1 MVRAEDLMT
10 YENQLLAQGYKYI
23 CGVDEVGRG
32 PLAGPV
38 CVAAV
43 IMPMDNLIQG
53 INDSKKVAKAKRE
66 KLYEQIKQ
74 NAIAYSIQMVDNVKI
89 DEINI
94 LNATKQAMHDAICSL
109 KVNPDIVLI
118 DAVKLDI
125 PFKSM
130 SIIHGDALSYSIGAA
145 SILAKVTRDT
155 FMEEM
160 AVKYPSYDFEHNM
173 GYGTA
178 KHIQALK
185 ELGPTEI
192 HRQTFI
198 KNFINK

>member
-1 MVRAEDLMT
+1 MVKAEDLMT

-160 AVKYPSYDFEHNM
+160 SVKYPGYDFEHNM

>member
-10 YENQLLAQGYKYI
+10 YENQLLAKGYKYI

-43 IMPMDNLIQG
+43 IMPMNNLIQG

-66 KLYEQIKQ
+66 KLYEQIKE
-74 NAIAYSIQMVDNVKI
+74 NAIAYSIQMVDNFKI

-160 AVKYPSYDFEHNM
+160 AVKYPGYDFEHNM

>member
-66 KLYEQIKQ
+66 KLYEQIKE
-74 NAIAYSIQMVDNVKI
+74 NAIAYSIQMVDNFKI

-160 AVKYPSYDFEHNM
+160 AVKYPGYDFEHNM

>member
-1 MVRAEDLMT
+1 MVRAEDLMA

-155 FMEEM
+155 FMEKM
-160 AVKYPSYDFEHNM
+160 AVKYPGYDFEHNM